1 MGSKTVFYQFDSPHT
16 LEEVQDA
23 AMRAFLPL
31 GGQVIKMGNG
41 LSIKDAKEG
50 VQFGFTADFDATLN
64 INQTKQDHYELICSI
79 NWKMNT
85 LAIACLVIGIFV
97 FGILWI
103 IPALFLFIDPSSLY
117 QQTLVNIPHLLDR
130 R

>member
-16 LEEVQDA
+16 KEEVQDA

-31 GGQVIKMGNG
+31 GGQIIKMNNG
-41 LSIKDAKEG
+41 LSIKDGKEG
-50 VQFGFTADFDATLN
+50 VQFGFTADFEANLM
-64 INQTKQDHYELICSI
+64 INQPKQDHYELVCTI

-85 LAIACLVIGIFV
+85 LTIACLIIGIFV

-103 IPALFLFIDPSSLY
+103 IPVLFLFIDPSSLY
-117 QQTLVNIPHLLDR
+117 QQTLVNIPFLLDKS
-130 R
+130 